1 MSSRLSEVEED
12 APPLETKLELLAG
25 RLAAIERRL
34 DLIESQESVAAARP
48 AVGPDEA
55 TPPAAADESPAG
67 FGKPDVGSVVALL
80 GRTLFVL
87 AGAFLLRAFTDSGR
101 LDAGPGVLLGLGFA
115 ATWIVMA
122 DVAGG
127 RGHRASAVF
136 HGLAFVLIAFPL
148 LLEATTHFHF
158 LNPATVAAGLGGC
171 TAIALA
177 VGWRRHLQGLAW
189 IATLGG
195 LATAA
200 ALALS
205 TAELGP
211 FALFLVLLGVAALWL
226 GYVLEW
232 TLLRWPVALLADLA
246 ILVLSVR
253 AVTPA
258 AADTPGMAFS
268 AQIVLLVAYLG
279 SFATRTLLL
288 NRDIIPFEVA
298 QSIAATIVGLGGAAY
313 LTHVTSGSG
322 VPLGVATLALAVG
335 CYAAAAV
342 FVERRQSRRRNYYF
356 YTSAG
361 LVFALAGGALA
372 MPSAAVG
379 PVCAVFGVVAAWAG
393 RLSKRVTYRA
403 HGAAYLTAAVVATGL
418 LPHVLYGLGLPVVPG
433 GRASLPALGV
443 LALCG
448 VAMWGLGPEA
458 TPTAPSPRQCVPRLI
473 VLVLVLGG
481 LLGATVSWIL
491 PTAGAYATAPGL
503 VATVRTALL
512 VAGIL
517 ALALADRVGAL
528 VEGGWLVYP
537 LLVLAGLKFV
547 LEDFRAGQPA
557 TLFLSFA
564 LYGLALIV
572 GPRLCRRPRSAQ
584 GAAPPP
590 PPS

>member
-1 MSSRLSEVEED
+1 MDDDVSL
-12 APPLETKLELLAG
+12 PKTQLELLASRVAAIEG
-25 RLAAIERRL
+25 RLARL
-34 DLIESQESVAAARP
+34 ESQEPVAAGRAAGGPAEANRP
-48 AVGPDEA
+48 
-55 TPPAAADESPAG
+55 ADESLAD
-67 FGKPDVGSVVALL
+67 FGMPDVGSVVTLL

-87 AGAFLLRAFTDSGR
+87 AGAFLLRALTDSGR
-101 LDAGPGVLLGLGFA
+101 LDAGPGVLLGLAFA
-115 ATWIVMA
+115 ITWIVMA
-122 DVAGG
+122 DRAGG
-127 RGHRASAVF
+127 RGHSASAAF
-136 HGLAFVLIAFPL
+136 HGVAFVLIAFPL
-148 LLEATTHFHF
+148 LFEATTRFRF
-158 LNPATVAAGLGGC
+158 LNAGSAAAGLGGC

-195 LATAA
+195 LATAG
-200 ALALS
+200 ALALA

-226 GYVLEW
+226 GYMLEW
-232 TLLRWPVALLADLA
+232 TLLRWPVALVADLA

-268 AQIVLLVAYLG
+268 AQGLLLVAYLG

-288 NRDIIPFEVA
+288 NRDVIPFEVA
-298 QSIAATIVGLGGAAY
+298 QSIAAIVAGLGGAAY
-313 LTHVTSGSG
+313 LTHMTGG
-322 VPLGVATLALAVG
+322 GGLPLGVATLALAAG
-335 CYAAAAV
+335 CYGAAAV
-342 FVERRQSRRRNYYF
+342 FVERRQGRRRNYYF

-379 PVCAVFGVVAAWAG
+379 LVYAVLGVVAAWAG
-393 RLSKRVTYRA
+393 RLSRRITYRA

-418 LPHVLYGLGLPVVPG
+418 LPHVLYGLGLPIVPG
-433 GRASLPALGV
+433 GRASIAMLGV

-458 TPTAPSPRQCVPRLI
+458 APTAPSPGRRVPRLI

-481 LLGATVSWIL
+481 LLGAIVSWAL
-491 PTAGAYATAPGL
+491 PPPASPYAVAPGL

-517 ALALADRVGAL
+517 ALALADRAWAF
-528 VEGGWLVYP
+528 VEGAWLVYP
-537 LLVLAGLKFV
+537 LLVLTGLKFV

-557 TLFLSFA
+557 TLFVGFA

-572 GPRLCRRPRSAQ
+572 GPRLCRRPGSTE
-584 GAAPPP
+584 GATPGR
-590 PPS
+590 